1 MKRKEIVNKL
11 ALGAVLTSAA
21 LGFGGCGKEPVE
33 AVYGPPPDYYDE
45 VEPAEPQGDT
55 EYDPSSEEIEDV
67 YGPPPFEEDEED
79 INYDEGG
86 NPGDEM
92 IEALYGPP
100 PDDLEPVYPGN
111 NS

>member
-1 MKRKEIVNKL
+1 M
-11 ALGAVLTSAA
+11 LTSAA

-67 YGPPPFEEDEED
+67 YGPPIEELDSVIDSTRTE
-79 INYDEGG
+79 
-86 NPGDEM
+86 P
-92 IEALYGPP
+92 
-100 PDDLEPVYPGN
+100 EPVSAKPSGK
-111 NS
+111 